1 MSEPATILNQG
12 TSNLKMLQAMVG
24 IGVIC
29 ALLIVL
35 TYEGTLPRVEKLK
48 EEALQKAI
56 FQVIPGAERTE
67 TFILDHG
74 KLKRSDA
81 KAETALRIYAGF
93 DASNQFVGWAIEAAG
108 QGYADVIKVLYG
120 YDPIQERI
128 IGFQVLESKE
138 TPGLGDKIEKDQRFL
153 DNFKNMDAGLTA
165 DKSKKIN
172 AIVTVKSGNKQN
184 EWEVDGITGATI
196 SSRAIAAILDSSTE
210 QWGPILVGQ
219 LGMFSKKQND
229 E

>member
-1 MSEPATILNQG
+1 MSEPATISNQG
-12 TSNLKMLQAMVG
+12 TNNLKMLQAMVG

-35 TYEGTLPRVEKLK
+35 TYEGTLPRVERLK

-67 TFILDHG
+67 TYILEKG
-74 KLKRSDA
+74 QLKRSDA
-81 KAETALRIYAGF
+81 NAELIPRIYAGF
-93 DASNQFVGWAIEAAG
+93 DASDQFVGWAIEAAG

-120 YDPIQERI
+120 YDPIRERV

-138 TPGLGDKIEKDQRFL
+138 TPGLGDKIEKDENFL
-153 DNFKNMDAGLTA
+153 YNFKNMDAGLTA

-172 AIVTVKSGNKQN
+172 AIVTVKSGNKQS

-210 QWGPILVGQ
+210 EWGPVLTGQ
-219 LGMFSKKQND
+219 LDVFSKQEND

>member
-81 KAETALRIYAGF
+81 KAETAPRIYAGF

-120 YDPIQERI
+120 YDPIRERI

-172 AIVTVKSGNKQN
+172 PIVTVKSGNKQN

-210 QWGPILVGQ
+210 QWGPILAGQ
-219 LGMFSKKQND
+219 LGMFSKKTKR
-229 E
+229 

>member
-1 MSEPATILNQG
+1 MSETATISDQG
-12 TSNLKMLQAMVG
+12 TSNMKMLQAMVG

-35 TYEGTLPRVEKLK
+35 TYEGTLPRVERLK

-67 TFILDHG
+67 TYILDHG
-74 KLKRSDA
+74 ELIRSDG
-81 KAETALRIYAGF
+81 KAEMVPRIYAGF
-93 DASNQFVGWAIEAAG
+93 DASNQFVGLAIEAAG

-120 YDPIQERI
+120 YDPFRERI

-138 TPGLGDKIEKDQRFL
+138 TPGLGDKIEKDQNFL
-153 DNFKNMDAGLTA
+153 DNFKNMDARLIT

-172 AIVTVKSGNKQN
+172 AIVTVKNGNKQN

-196 SSRAIAAILDSSTE
+196 SSRAIAAILDNSTRE
-210 QWGPILVGQ
+210 WGPILAGQ
-219 LGMFSKKQND
+219 KNVFSKQENN